1 MAPFGAIPVS
11 ALAFVAM
18 VLDDH
23 RPVVV
28 VPVMMPIMMTVPL
41 DHNGLGV
48 GNGRRRDSD
57 RTECGDNV
65 SKLLHVVL
73 LHVSEG

>member
-1 MAPFGAIPVS
+1 MAPCGAIPVS
-11 ALAFVAM
+11 ALAFVAV

-28 VPVMMPIMMTVPL
+28 VSVMMPIMMTVAL
-41 DHNGLGV
+41 DHNGLSV

-57 RTECGDNV
+57 RTDCGDNV
-65 SKLLHVVL
+65 SKFLHVVF
-73 LHVSEG
+73 LHVSED

>member
-11 ALAFVAM
+11 ALAFVAV

-23 RPVVV
+23 RPVVM
-28 VPVMMPIMMTVPL
+28 VPVMMPIMMTVAF
-41 DHNGLGV
+41 DHDGLGA
-48 GNGRRRDSD
+48 GNGRRRDGD
-57 RTECGDNV
+57 RTDCGDNV
-65 SKLLHVVL
+65 SKFLHVVL

>member
-1 MAPFGAIPVS
+1 
-11 ALAFVAM
+11 M
-18 VLDDH
+18 VLDDY

-28 VPVMMPIMMTVPL
+28 VPVMMPIMMTVAF
-41 DHNGLGV
+41 DHNGLSA

-57 RTECGDNV
+57 RTEGGDNV
-65 SKLLHVVL
+65 SKLLHVIL